1 MLVVPGGAAGSRRG
15 PRFTAPL
22 PTTRNRQGRTA
33 PSSSRTTYA
42 RCTWWGCWLAKGA
55 AFHGPLAHEGSA
67 ARALESVWRLHPR
80 PSKASCTHARTSGKV
95 WRISPKRPKLLRGCV
110 RKGRHGPS
118 LRTVVASLSARREL
132 ARGEFPGWRR
142 CPRTLWLS
150 FICGG
155 KGMEIR
161 ATSSLGTYPPGS
173 FRAVLIPVPF
183 RHRPHTKPHP
193 RQVANKCIF
202 AIGAY

>member
-1 MLVVPGGAAGSRRG
+1 MQGVPGGAVGSRRA

-22 PTTRNRQGRTA
+22 PTNALPPEPSNQFGACTRA
-33 PSSSRTTYA
+33 
-42 RCTWWGCWLAKGA
+42 
-55 AFHGPLAHEGSA
+55 
-67 ARALESVWRLHPR
+67 HPR
-80 PSKASCTHARTSGKV
+80 LPALTPEPSGKV
-95 WRISPKRPKLLRGCV
+95 WRITPKRPKMLRGCV
-110 RKGRHGPS
+110 RKGRRGPS
-118 LRTVVASLSARREL
+118 FHTVVASLSARREL

-150 FICGG
+150 FISRC

-183 RHRPHTKPHP
+183 RHRPYTKPHP
-193 RQVANKCIF
+193 RQVTKKCIF